1 MKDWVQVLWLNGLTN
16 GGGGG
21 GGGGVG
27 EKTRI
32 YLIIGSIKKQLIN
45 LCIVHIQTWRLE
57 SFCW

>member
-32 YLIIGSIKKQLIN
+32 YLIIGI
-45 LCIVHIQTWRLE
+45 LCIFKHGD
-57 SFCW
+57 